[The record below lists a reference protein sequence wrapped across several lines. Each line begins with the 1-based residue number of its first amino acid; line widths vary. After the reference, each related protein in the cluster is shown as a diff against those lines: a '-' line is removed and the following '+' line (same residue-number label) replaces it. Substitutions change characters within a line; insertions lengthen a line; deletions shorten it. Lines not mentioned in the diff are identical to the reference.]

1 MKKAS
6 MKLFDLVYGEL
17 FPVESKIF
25 GKMVFIFYTID
36 DKLLPQIVYYPS
48 TKEVKTLREIEV
60 EFSSYIP
67 LHRDEFII
75 QFSNWV
81 RERYSEEMIFKGIEY
96 VDFLEE
102 LLV

>member
-1 MKKAS
+1 

-36 DKLLPQIVYYPS
+36 DQLKPQIVYYPS
-48 TKEVKTLREIEV
+48 TKEVKTLREMEV

-67 LHRDEFII
+67 LHRDEFIK

-81 RERYSEEMIFKGIEY
+81 IERYSEEMIFKGIEY
-96 VDFLEE
+96 IDFLEE
-102 LLV
+102 LLLLYLFI

>member
-36 DKLLPQIVYYPS
+36 DQLKPQIVYYPS
-48 TKEVKTLREIEV
+48 TKEVKTLREMEV

-67 LHRDEFII
+67 LHRDEFIK

-81 RERYSEEMIFKGIEY
+81 IERYSEEMIFKGIEY
-96 VDFLEE
+96 IDFLEE
-102 LLV
+102 LLL